1 MNLTERLR
9 QHYAPS
15 VPYTVVEETRT
26 LPEILFETVE
36 RYPDRPA
43 LDFLGAQTTYSEL
56 ERKIRQIARVLVQ
69 AGVRKGDRVAITLPN
84 CPQHVI
90 SLYAIMTIGAIAV
103 ETNPLA
109 PKSELSRQMKEA
121 GCEVIIV
128 WENSLKSIDMS
139 IVRPRHVFT
148 VDLTKALPLGPRFLI
163 NMPIAAARR
172 KKAQMS
178 AETPKWARDF
188 DRAMMNAVPW
198 KGKPVPELE
207 DTAVLLHTG
216 GTTGT
221 PKASMLT
228 HKSIGANTGQSK
240 AWVPAL
246 HEGAETFYVIL
257 PLFHAYGLTVAV
269 GAGLQLG
276 ATLVLLP
283 KFDVDM
289 VLDAQKRIPCT
300 FFIGVPPMFSRLL
313 EGIKT
318 KPTDLSSITFTLS
331 GAMPLSGEL
340 AKAWEEATGGLLI
353 EGYGMTESSPIALGS
368 PLSDERRPGT
378 LGLPFP
384 STEIRIVD
392 QDNLDNDV
400 EDGEVGELL
409 VRGPQVFK
417 GYWENPE
424 ETATAFHD
432 GWLRTGD
439 LVRVEDGFVVMADRR
454 KEMIISGGFNIFPSQ
469 VEDAVRTMPGVED
482 VAVVGMPESQRGEEV
497 VAALILEAGATV
509 TLEDVRRWAE
519 KSIAH
524 YALPRR
530 IVVMRELPRSQ
541 IGKVMRRKVREYLE
555 DAGERLEKSGQE
567 LREQIRE
574 GRERVGEQWREGLEQ
589 TSEELREFSERFEM
603 RAQEVAERMRR
614 FDDRGDSAKSEP
626 VDEGSDSKDDVDKS
640 EE

>member
-9 QHYAPS
+9 KQYAPS

-36 RYPDRPA
+36 RYPDRVA

-56 ERKIRQIARVLVQ
+56 ERKIRQTARVLVQ
-69 AGVRKGDRVAITLPN
+69 AGVRRGDRVGITLPN

-109 PKSELSRQMKEA
+109 PKSELSRQLTEA
-121 GCEVIIV
+121 GCEVIII
-128 WENSLKSIDMS
+128 WENSLKSVDMNM
-139 IVRPRHVFT
+139 VRPRHVFT
-148 VDLTKALPLGPRFLI
+148 VDLTKALPLGPRFVI
-163 NMPIAAARR
+163 NLPIAAAKK

-178 AETPKWARDF
+178 SETPKWTRDL
-188 DRAMMNAVPW
+188 DRAMANVVPW
-198 KGKPVPELE
+198 KGKPIPER
-207 DTAVLLHTG
+207 DDIAVLLHTG

-221 PKASMLT
+221 PKASILT

-283 KFDVDM
+283 KFDVEM

-300 FFIGVPPMFSRLL
+300 FFIGVPPMFARLL
-313 EGIKT
+313 DEVKKT
-318 KPTDLSSITFTLS
+318 PTDLSSISFTLS
-331 GAMPLSGEL
+331 GAMPLSSEL
-340 AKAWEEATGGLLI
+340 AAAWEEATGGLMI
-353 EGYGMTESSPIALGS
+353 EGYGMTEASPIALGS
-368 PLSDERRPGT
+368 PLSEARRPGT

-392 QDNLDNDV
+392 QDNLDHDV
-400 EDGEVGELL
+400 EDGEIGELL
-409 VRGPQVFK
+409 VRGPQVFE
-417 GYWENPE
+417 GYWNNPE
-424 ETATAFHD
+424 ETEGAFHD

-439 LVRVEDGFVVMADRR
+439 LVRVEDGFVVMADRK
-454 KEMIISGGFNIFPSQ
+454 KEMIISGGFNIYPSQ
-469 VEDAVRTMPGVED
+469 VEDAVRSMPGVED
-482 VAVVGMPESQRGEEV
+482 VAVVGMPESHRGEEV
-497 VAALILEAGATV
+497 VAALILEAGAPV

-541 IGKVMRRKVREYLE
+541 IGKVMRRRVREYLE

-589 TSEELREFSERFEM
+589 TTVDLRDFSERVET
-603 RAQEVAERMRR
+603 RAQEVA
-614 FDDRGDSAKSEP
+614 DRLRGIDQAK
-626 VDEGSDSKDDVDKS
+626 VDLPDEDSKES
-640 EE
+640 EKENL

>member
-1 MNLTERLR
+1 MDLTERLR
-9 QHYAPS
+9 KQYAPS

-26 LPEILFETVE
+26 LPEILFESVK
-36 RYPDRPA
+36 RYPDRVA
-43 LDFLGAQTTYSEL
+43 LDFLGAQTTYAEL
-56 ERKIRQIARVLVQ
+56 ERKIRQTARVLVQ
-69 AGVRKGDRVAITLPN
+69 SGVRKGDRVGITLPN

-109 PKSELSRQMKEA
+109 PKSELSRQLTEA

-139 IVRPRHVFT
+139 VVRPRHVFT

-163 NMPIAAARR
+163 NLPIGAAKK

-178 AETPKWARDF
+178 SETPKWTRDL
-188 DRAMMNAVPW
+188 DRAMANVVPW
-198 KGKPVPELE
+198 KGEPIPER
-207 DTAVLLHTG
+207 DDIAVLLHTG

-221 PKASMLT
+221 PKASILT

-283 KFDVDM
+283 KFDVEM

-300 FFIGVPPMFSRLL
+300 FFIGVPPMFARLL
-313 EGIKT
+313 DEVKQN
-318 KPTDLSSITFTLS
+318 PTDLSSIAFTLS
-331 GAMPLSGEL
+331 GAMPLSSEL
-340 AKAWEEATGGLLI
+340 AAAWEEATGGLMI
-353 EGYGMTESSPIALGS
+353 EGYGMTEASPIALGS
-368 PLSDERRPGT
+368 PLSEARRPGT

-392 QDNLDNDV
+392 QDNLDHDV

-409 VRGPQVFK
+409 VRGPQVFE
-417 GYWENPE
+417 GYWNNPE
-424 ETATAFHD
+424 ETEGAFHD

-439 LVRVEDGFVVMADRR
+439 LVRVEDGFVVMADRK
-454 KEMIISGGFNIFPSQ
+454 KEMIISGGFNIYPSQ
-469 VEDAVRTMPGVED
+469 VEDAVRSMPGVED
-482 VAVVGMPESQRGEEV
+482 VAVVGMPESHRGEEV

-541 IGKVMRRKVREYLE
+541 IGKVMRRRVREYLE

-589 TSEELREFSERFEM
+589 TTVDLRDFSERVET
-603 RAQEVAERMRR
+603 RAQEVA
-614 FDDRGDSAKSEP
+614 DRLRGIDQAK
-626 VDEGSDSKDDVDKS
+626 VDLPDEDSKES
-640 EE
+640 EKENL

>member
-1 MNLTERLR
+1 MDLTERLR
-9 QHYAPS
+9 KQYAPS

-26 LPEILFETVE
+26 LPEILFESVK
-36 RYPDRPA
+36 RYPDRVA
-43 LDFLGAQTTYSEL
+43 LDFLGAQTTYAEL
-56 ERKIRQIARVLVQ
+56 ERKIRQTARVLVQ
-69 AGVRKGDRVAITLPN
+69 SGVRKGDRVGITLPN

-109 PKSELSRQMKEA
+109 PKSELSRQLTEA

-139 IVRPRHVFT
+139 VVRPRHVFT

-163 NMPIAAARR
+163 NLPIGAAKK

-178 AETPKWARDF
+178 SETPKWTRDL
-188 DRAMMNAVPW
+188 DRAMANVVPW
-198 KGKPVPELE
+198 KGEPIPER
-207 DTAVLLHTG
+207 DDIAVLLHTG

-221 PKASMLT
+221 PKASILT

-283 KFDVDM
+283 KFDVEM

-300 FFIGVPPMFSRLL
+300 FFIGVPPMFARLL
-313 EGIKT
+313 DEVKKT
-318 KPTDLSSITFTLS
+318 PTDLSSISFTLS
-331 GAMPLSGEL
+331 GAMPLSSEL
-340 AKAWEEATGGLLI
+340 AAAWEEATGGLMI
-353 EGYGMTESSPIALGS
+353 EGYGMTEASPIALGS
-368 PLSDERRPGT
+368 PLSEARRPGT

-392 QDNLDNDV
+392 QDNLDHDV

-409 VRGPQVFK
+409 VRGPQVFE
-417 GYWENPE
+417 GYWNNPE
-424 ETATAFHD
+424 ETEGAFHD

-439 LVRVEDGFVVMADRR
+439 LVRVEDGFVVMADRK
-454 KEMIISGGFNIFPSQ
+454 KEMIISGGFNIYPSQ
-469 VEDAVRTMPGVED
+469 VEEAVRSMPGVED
-482 VAVVGMPESQRGEEV
+482 VAVVGMPESYRGEEV

-541 IGKVMRRKVREYLE
+541 IGKVMRRRVREYLE

-589 TSEELREFSERFEM
+589 TTVDLRDFSERVEI
-603 RAQEVAERMRR
+603 RAQEVADRLRR
-614 FDDRGDSAKSEP
+614 SDEAKVDLPDEDSEKS
-626 VDEGSDSKDDVDKS
+626 K
-640 EE
+640 EEKN